1 MQTSYSLEAYLKE
14 EAKLKEQPVENLD
27 SYVYMTIEV
36 ENAENVSNPGGNFAF
51 TCTTCTVKAAYSS
64 TDWKKKFRINN
75 TRLNGKT
82 QTTISVP
89 EGYILQPSQKKI
101 NRKILNQVLKG
112 KK

>member
-1 MQTSYSLEAYLKE
+1 MYT
-14 EAKLKEQPVENLD
+14 
-27 SYVYMTIEV
+27 MTIEV

-89 EGYILQPSQKKI
+89 EGYIFTTFTEKIKQKDLKSSFK
-101 NRKILNQVLKG
+101 REKVILLPFFIKLFFIFFFNLFIT
-112 KK
+112 